1 MVLTIAKSDPK
12 MVAIIFLCLSLLN
25 ASESYPVQ
33 NKKGKVSLLIGM
45 VEATWGVWW
54 GGTLTD
60 QAWVIRPST

>member
-12 MVAIIFLCLSLLN
+12 VVAIIFLCLSLLN

-45 VEATWGVWW
+45 VEAAWGV
-54 GGTLTD
+54 GGH
-60 QAWVIRPST
+60 SN